1 MPQSIAAFVYFD
13 DETALQAGQGQDL
26 RLADKIVAVT
36 NYAKLLDYYKLS
48 ERDLP
53 LLKVNR
59 SELTFEDVSF
69 GARKFLAN
77 HSYETYR
84 KQNPY
89 RKANPPASVVTDE
102 NETAVAVDG
111 ALPRAWPS
119 PSPSPSQAGQEQQ
132 LAHDHQ
138 AHQAQERK
146 AEVIG
151 TNERVVSGELLR
163 CQKPCLTPTLSL
175 TLSLT
180 LTLPLPLTLTLT
192 LTLTLA
198 LTRRARAVAGRRG
211 GRRGAA
217 RRCGAGRSGRY

>member
-1 MPQSIAAFVYFD
+1 MLINSTYFWQQMPQSIAAFVYFD

-36 NYAKLLDYYKLS
+36 NYVKLLDYYKLS

-84 KQNPY
+84 RQNPY

-119 PSPSPSQAGQEQQ
+119 PSPSPSQARQEQQ

-163 CQKPCLTPTLSL
+163 CQKPCLTPTL
-175 TLSLT
+175 
-180 LTLPLPLTLTLT
+180 TLTLT
-192 LTLTLA
+192 
-198 LTRRARAVAGRRG
+198 
-211 GRRGAA
+211 
-217 RRCGAGRSGRY
+217 

>member
-26 RLADKIVAVT
+26 RLPDKIVAVT
-36 NYAKLLDYYKLS
+36 NYVKLLDYYKLS

-84 KQNPY
+84 RQNPY

-119 PSPSPSQAGQEQQ
+119 PSPSPAQAGQEQQ

-138 AHQAQERK
+138 ADQAQERK

-163 CQKPCLTPTLSL
+163 CRKPMSYPNPYPNPNLNPNPNPDPNPTPNPNPNPNPNPDPNQVPEAHLRADHL
-175 TLSLT
+175 ER
-180 LTLPLPLTLTLT
+180 P
-192 LTLTLA
+192 A
-198 LTRRARAVAGRRG
+198 LL
-211 GRRGAA
+211 
-217 RRCGAGRSGRY
+217 

>member
-1 MPQSIAAFVYFD
+1 MLINSTYFWQQMPQSIAAFVYFD

-26 RLADKIVAVT
+26 RLPDKIVAVT
-36 NYAKLLDYYKLS
+36 NYVKLLDYYKLS

-84 KQNPY
+84 RQNPY
-89 RKANPPASVVTDE
+89 RKANPPASVVNDE

-163 CQKPCLTPTLSL
+163 C
-175 TLSLT
+175 
-180 LTLPLPLTLTLT
+180 
-192 LTLTLA
+192 
-198 LTRRARAVAGRRG
+198 
-211 GRRGAA
+211 
-217 RRCGAGRSGRY
+217 